1 MNEQAIVDRIIS
13 DAENEAKAI
22 ISEAE
27 RKAQETVSEALLRA
41 ERVKTGVKAEVKRRT
56 DAVLEGKSASARLDC
71 AKILLGEKRRVI
83 DEVYARALA
92 GLNAL
97 KEGDAL
103 YLASRLLNEYAEEGD
118 EIVFA
123 DNYKYRNQVS
133 ALPAV
138 KEKGL
143 KISSAKADIGGGFVL
158 VGKNCDKDVSY
169 GALLSADRE
178 EKQADIAQSIFIT
191 G

>member
-41 ERVKTGVKAEVKRRT
+41 ERVKTGVKAEVKLRT

-103 YLASRLLNEYAEEGD
+103 YLASRLL
-118 EIVFA
+118 
-123 DNYKYRNQVS
+123 
-133 ALPAV
+133 
-138 KEKGL
+138 
-143 KISSAKADIGGGFVL
+143 
-158 VGKNCDKDVSY
+158 
-169 GALLSADRE
+169 
-178 EKQADIAQSIFIT
+178 
-191 G
+191 